1 MSSQQSWVRK
11 EQLKQS
17 FTDVF
22 KIGVLENFAIL
33 TGKHMC
39 WGLFNK
45 VAGLKARCL
54 PVNTVKFLRT
64 LFSENT
70 SGRLLL
76 LFYGFIHMYENLESL
91 QGPGSWTATPWVT
104 PGNWFENLKGR
115 KTESVIMELTSGFEF
130 GILRLVIQQPNL
142 SDHHQQN

>member
-1 MSSQQSWVRK
+1 
-11 EQLKQS
+11 
-17 FTDVF
+17 
-22 KIGVLENFAIL
+22 
-33 TGKHMC
+33 MC

-91 QGPGSWTATPWVT
+91 QGPGS
-104 PGNWFENLKGR
+104 
-115 KTESVIMELTSGFEF
+115 
-130 GILRLVIQQPNL
+130 
-142 SDHHQQN
+142 